1 MDKEIVLVDSDPED
15 DEVSVK
21 RQRVDTPEDP
31 LRFGTPFAET
41 LTVEAP
47 AVAAPVPPAPPAPP
61 SKFSLQSDESDADD
75 DSGSDLGEFYE
86 DSALAK
92 VSRRAPLGV
101 PRRESVSV
109 SGSESDADSSS
120 SVILPELEDGD
131 VPAITPEVIASTRKF
146 LKSQGVHEFLQTYL
160 PTAASGD
167 DIARVI
173 LKLGFV
179 PPMAPEP
186 DNSNIMGLISFL
198 NRVMT
203 KVMKVRDR
211 LEEVKTID
219 DALDAIQ
226 KAKKVL
232 VITGAGIS
240 TSLGIPDFRSSKGFY
255 SQIQS
260 LGLNDPQEVF
270 DLQNFH
276 MDPSLFYSIAHLIL
290 PPENVYS
297 PLHAFIKLLQD
308 KGKLLRNYTQN
319 IDNLESYAGIK
330 QENLVQCHGSFAT
343 ATCVT
348 CRKQIPGEQIF
359 PQIRAQEIAYCPDCS
374 KTKDK
379 ILRKDDDAYL
389 PESFGVFKPDITFF
403 GESLPKRFHD
413 TIAQDLREC
422 DLLISVGTSLKVAP
436 VADIV
441 DKVPPYVPQIV
452 INKDPI
458 DHCNFDVS
466 LMGYC
471 DDVASYICNLM
482 GPEWDIPHPDYDK
495 IRGPDGSNLVF
506 EGQDLEYRE
515 YYIINKAKE
524 EAEAAEA
531 LKKEQEAE
539 AEAAADGELNSA
551 PKPLLINEVTPATTV
566 SSTAETTKE
575 LLTESQLNSSL
586 APVSE
591 PSVQPNDY

>member
-1 MDKEIVLVDSDPED
+1 MDSDPED
-15 DEVSVK
+15 DAVSVK
-21 RQRVDTPEDP
+21 RQKLDTPDP

-41 LTVEAP
+41 LTEET
-47 AVAAPVPPAPPAPP
+47 APPPVATTTAAPP
-61 SKFSLQSDESDADD
+61 SKFLLQSDDSDD
-75 DSGSDLGEFYE
+75 DDDDDGGSDLGEFYE
-86 DSALAK
+86 DLALAQ

-101 PRRESVSV
+101 ARRELVSV
-109 SGSESDADSSS
+109 SGSDSDPELDSS
-120 SVILPELEDGD
+120 VVLPELEAGD
-131 VPAITPEVIASTRKF
+131 VPAITPEVISSTRKF
-146 LKSQGVHEFLQTYL
+146 LKAQGVHEFLQTYL
-160 PTAASGD
+160 PTAALGD

-186 DNSNIMGLISFL
+186 DNSNIMSLISFL
-198 NRVMT
+198 NQAMT
-203 KVMKVRDR
+203 KVMRVRDR
-211 LEEVKTID
+211 LDEVKTID
-219 DALDAIQ
+219 DALDAIN

-255 SQIQS
+255 SQIQD

-270 DLQNFH
+270 DLLNFH

-389 PESFGVFKPDITFF
+389 PESFGVYKPDITFF
-403 GESLPKRFHD
+403 GELLPKLFHD

-441 DKVPPYVPQIV
+441 DKVPPHVPQIL

-466 LMGYC
+466 LMGFC

-482 GPEWDIPHPDYDK
+482 GPEWDIPHPKYDE
-495 IRGPDGSNLVF
+495 IRGPGGRNLVF
-506 EGQDLEYRE
+506 DGQDLEFRE
-515 YYIINKAKE
+515 YYIINKAQE
-524 EAEAAEA
+524 EADAMQAVNG
-531 LKKEQEAE
+531 QEGANNIDASGDLASPE
-539 AEAAADGELNSA
+539 
-551 PKPLLINEVTPATTV
+551 KPTPAAVGDNTPLTT
-566 SSTAETTKE
+566 A
-575 LLTESQLNSSL
+575 SL
-586 APVSE
+586 VSE
-591 PSVQPNDY
+591 PTKEPLTELLPDLPLPTVFEPNP